1 MGMRAHV
8 TDDDRGAVAVE
19 FALVSVL
26 LFTLLFGIIQ
36 YGFLFFQYQAAAA
49 TVHDAA
55 RIASQGLNPGEFNGP
70 PVLLPCALFASR
82 TQATAEANGLPGGQ
96 VQTVGIDWDD
106 DTTPTQ
112 RGTTGVV
119 TLVFTPTPFGAAF
132 VPVPDTITV
141 SAVATVEV
149 LGVQTIDCNP
159 VAP

>member
-1 MGMRAHV
+1 MGMRARV
-8 TDDDRGAVAVE
+8 MDDDRGAVAVE

-55 RIASQGLNPGEFNGP
+55 RMASQGLDPGDFGGGP
-70 PVLLPCALFASR
+70 IPDPCVLFALR
-82 TQATAEANGLPGGQ
+82 AQAVADGNGIPAAQ
-96 VQTVGIDWDD
+96 IDTVGIDWD
-106 DTTPTQ
+106 TTPIQ

-149 LGVQTIDCNP
+149 VGVQTLDCNP
-159 VAP
+159 VPL